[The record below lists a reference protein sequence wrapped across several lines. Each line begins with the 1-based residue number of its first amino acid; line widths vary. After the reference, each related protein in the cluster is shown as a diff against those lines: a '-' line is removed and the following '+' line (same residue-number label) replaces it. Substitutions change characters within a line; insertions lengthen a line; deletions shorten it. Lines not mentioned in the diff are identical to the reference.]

1 MKDQPFK
8 DKPVALQS
16 AAGGILGG
24 SRMQYH
30 LRQSLTSIDA
40 ILCGRPE
47 VIVAFAAQKC
57 DPNTLE
63 LKDQTATDLI
73 KQQLAGFEKFVRRQ
87 VRKER
92 EMARLAGRT
101 AVVTGGAKGIGRH
114 YSLALAAEGARVM
127 IADIADGT
135 AVAQEIAGKH
145 GANSVASAIADVG
158 DESSVKDLVAATM
171 ERFGKIDVLVNNAA
185 LFAPLQ
191 ETKCTEIDAE
201 LWDKVMAV
209 NLRGPFLMVKHVAPH
224 MIAQGYGK
232 IINIGSGT
240 AFRGIPWMLHYVT
253 SKGGIMA
260 FTRALARELGEH
272 GIRVNTLAPGFTL
285 SDTVMRENP
294 GHVET
299 ARDRAVQSRSLRR
312 DEHPQDLLGALVFLA
327 SAESDF
333 VTGQTLAVDGGN
345 VNT

>member
-1 MKDQPFK
+1 
-8 DKPVALQS
+8 
-16 AAGGILGG
+16 
-24 SRMQYH
+24 
-30 LRQSLTSIDA
+30 
-40 ILCGRPE
+40 
-47 VIVAFAAQKC
+47 
-57 DPNTLE
+57 
-63 LKDQTATDLI
+63 
-73 KQQLAGFEKFVRRQ
+73 
-87 VRKER
+87 
-92 EMARLAGRT
+92 MARLSGR
-101 AVVTGGAKGIGRH
+101 AAIVTGGAKGIGRH
-114 YSLALAAEGARVM
+114 YSRALVAEGARVM
-127 IADIADGT
+127 IADIADGRGL
-135 AVAQEIAGKH
+135 AEEIAAEH
-145 GANSVASAIADVG
+145 GANSVISAVADVS
-158 DESSVKDLVAATM
+158 DEASVKKLTAATM

-191 ETKCTEIDAE
+191 EAKCTEIDTA

-209 NLRGPFLMVKHVAPH
+209 NLRGPFLMVKHIAPH

-285 SDTVMRENP
+285 SDTVVSDNP
-294 GHVET
+294 SHVKT
-299 ARDRAVQSRSLRR
+299 ARERAVQSRSIKR